1 MMGLLRRFEGQLEKI
16 FEGSFTKAF
25 RAGVHPLEIA
35 RKLMRKVDDDRVMGV
50 GETLAPNYYK
60 VSLSPVD
67 YRRLSGYLERLGS
80 EMESLVITYTNEKD
94 YHLLTRP
101 RISFTSDPE
110 LQEGEFAVMASLDE
124 TAGAQPPTERVSV
137 DPQQLGE
144 EIRLGVLTIL
154 KGDKAGYSFNLD
166 KQKTSIGRSEE
177 NDLVLADRRASR
189 FHAEI
194 DRRNEGYVIRDL
206 GSTNGTTVR
215 GRQVQ
220 ERLLEDGDTVAMG
233 ETEMRFGLITNTRQ
247 R

>member
-1 MMGLLRRFEGQLEKI
+1 MGLLRRFEGQLEKI

-25 RAGVHPLEIA
+25 KSGVQPLEIA
-35 RKLMRKVDDDRVMGV
+35 RKLMRTVDDERVMGI
-50 GETLAPNYYK
+50 GETLAPNFYN
-60 VSLSPVD
+60 VILSPVD
-67 YRRLSGYLERLGS
+67 YDRLSGYLDRLGS
-80 EMESLVITYTNEKD
+80 EMESLIITYANEKD

-101 RISFTSDPE
+101 RISFMSDLE
-110 LQEGEFAVMASLDE
+110 LQEGEFSVMASLDE
-124 TAGAQPPTERVSV
+124 TTGAQPPTERVNV

-144 EIRLGVLTIL
+144 EVRLGVLTIL
-154 KGDKAGYSFNLD
+154 KGDKAGYTFNLD
-166 KQKTSIGRSEE
+166 REKTRIGRSEE

-194 DRRNEGYVIRDL
+194 DRRSEGYVIRDL
-206 GSTNGTTVR
+206 GSTNGTMVR
-215 GRQVQ
+215 GRQIQ

>member
-1 MMGLLRRFEGQLEKI
+1 MGLLRRFEGQLEKI
-16 FEGSFTKAF
+16 FEGTFTKAF
-25 RAGVHPLEIA
+25 KSGVHPLEIA
-35 RKLMRKVDDDRVMGV
+35 RKLMRTVDDERVMGV
-50 GETLAPNYYK
+50 GETLAPNLYNIN
-60 VSLSPVD
+60 LSPVD
-67 YRRLSGYLERLGS
+67 YDRLSGYLDRLGS
-80 EMESLVITYTNEKD
+80 EMESLVITYANEKD

-101 RISFTSDPE
+101 RISFKSDLE

-124 TAGAQPPTERVSV
+124 TAGAQPPTERVNV
-137 DPQQLGE
+137 DSQQLGE
-144 EIRLGVLTIL
+144 EVRLGVLTIL
-154 KGDKAGYSFNLD
+154 RGDKAGYTFNLD
-166 KQKTSIGRSEE
+166 KEKTRIGRSEE

-194 DRRNEGYVIRDL
+194 DRRPEGYVIRDL
-206 GSTNGTTVR
+206 GSTNGTMVR

>member
-1 MMGLLRRFEGQLEKI
+1 MGLLRRFEGQLEKI

-25 RAGVHPLEIA
+25 KSGVQPLEIA
-35 RKLMRKVDDDRVMGV
+35 RKLMRTVDDERVMGI
-50 GETLAPNYYK
+50 GETLAPNFYN

-67 YRRLSGYLERLGS
+67 YDRLSGYLDRLGS
-80 EMESLVITYTNEKD
+80 EMESLIITYANEKD

-101 RISFTSDPE
+101 RISFMSHLE
-110 LQEGEFAVMASLDE
+110 LQEGEFSVMASLDE
-124 TAGAQPPTERVSV
+124 TTGAQPPTERVNV

-144 EIRLGVLTIL
+144 EVRLGVLTIL
-154 KGDKAGYSFNLD
+154 KGDKAGYTFNLD
-166 KQKTSIGRSEE
+166 REKTRIGRSEE

-194 DRRNEGYVIRDL
+194 DRRSEGYVIRDL
-206 GSTNGTTVR
+206 GSTNGTMVR
-215 GRQVQ
+215 GRQIQ

>member
-1 MMGLLRRFEGQLEKI
+1 MGLLRRFEGQLEKI
-16 FEGSFTKAF
+16 FEGTFTRAF
-25 RAGVHPLEIA
+25 KSGVHPLEIA
-35 RKLMRKVDDDRVMGV
+35 RRLMRTVDDDRVMGV
-50 GETLAPNYYK
+50 DETLAPNLYNI
-60 VSLSPVD
+60 SLSPVD
-67 YRRLSGYLERLGS
+67 YDRLSGYLDRLGS
-80 EMESLVITYTNEKD
+80 EMESLVITYANEKD

-101 RISFTSDPE
+101 RINFKSDLE

-154 KGDKAGYSFNLD
+154 KGDKAGYSFNLE
-166 KQKTSIGRSEE
+166 KEKTRIGRSEE
-177 NDLVLADRRASR
+177 NDLVLTDRRASR

-194 DRRNEGYVIRDL
+194 DRRPEGYVVRDL
-206 GSTNGTTVR
+206 GSTNGTMVR
-215 GRQVQ
+215 GRRVQ